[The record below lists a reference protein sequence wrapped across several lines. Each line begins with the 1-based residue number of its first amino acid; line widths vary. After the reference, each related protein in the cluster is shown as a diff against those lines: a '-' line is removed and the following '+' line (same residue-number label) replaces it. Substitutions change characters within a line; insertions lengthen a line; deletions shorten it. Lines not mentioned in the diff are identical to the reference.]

1 VKPTFE
7 NLSEKKKMR
16 IIGAC
21 VREFGENGYSAGSLD
36 RLIKRAG
43 ISKGGLYE
51 YVSSKE
57 ELFLFTVEF
66 GYSTLYAYLNRRIKD
81 ENRDLQPDLLARLRH
96 VAELAIDFY
105 LDQPEIIH
113 LIVRTSHLPDDKIAG
128 EVSGIFVK
136 HFYDLFGDIGTEGLR
151 YPKERVLELAMWLLQ
166 KTRLDFLEEL
176 KKETDSDKIKK
187 DYRNNWDFYLG
198 IMESGIRSGQA
209 PPGV

>member
-1 VKPTFE
+1 MKPTFE

-21 VREFGENGYSAGSLD
+21 IGEFGENGYNASSLD
-36 RLIKRAG
+36 SLIKRAG

-57 ELFLFTVEF
+57 ELFLFTVEYA
-66 GYSTLYAYLNRRIKD
+66 YSSLYAYLNRRIKD
-81 ENRDLQPDLLARLRH
+81 ENRHLQADLLARLRH

-113 LIVRTSHLPDDKIAG
+113 LIVRTSQLPDDKIAA

-136 HFYDLFGDIGTEGLR
+136 HFYDLFGDIGTDGLR
-151 YPKERVLELAMWLLQ
+151 YPKERVLELAMWLLL

-176 KKETDSDKIKK
+176 KKETDPDKIKK
-187 DYRNNWDFYLG
+187 DYMDNWDFYLG
-198 IMESGIRSGQA
+198 IMGSGIRSDPASLGL
-209 PPGV
+209 